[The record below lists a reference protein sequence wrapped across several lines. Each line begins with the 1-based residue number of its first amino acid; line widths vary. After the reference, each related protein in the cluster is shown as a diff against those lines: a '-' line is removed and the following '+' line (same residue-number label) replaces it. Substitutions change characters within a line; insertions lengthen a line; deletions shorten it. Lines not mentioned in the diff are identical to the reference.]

1 MEKGKKSAVFKLG
14 NAEYSVMLEDKTVT
28 LTRTVIP
35 DQMHYLQSVTT
46 FHELTYPN
54 EVLGVYVNYME
65 NMIYIETG
73 NQHMDSYSFAEIESF
88 FEPDKEEKEET
99 DNVNHPAHYQSST
112 GLEVIDA
119 IEAFTEGL
127 EGIDAVCTG
136 NIIKYVSRWK
146 KKNGVEDLQKARW
159 YLDKLIEKY
168 YNKEAKK

>member
-1 MEKGKKSAVFKLG
+1 MTKA
-14 NAEYSVMLEDKTVT
+14 
-28 LTRTVIP
+28 
-35 DQMHYLQSVTT
+35 
-46 FHELTYPN
+46 
-54 EVLGVYVNYME
+54 
-65 NMIYIETG
+65 
-73 NQHMDSYSFAEIESF
+73 
-88 FEPDKEEKEET
+88 